1 MPKLPP
7 RAEQISRTGTSRR
20 GPLTGIKII
29 ELAGLGPAPFA
40 AMMLADM
47 GAGVLRIERQ
57 RAVTPGRTG
66 ASWDLLNRSRRS
78 VGVDLKH
85 ARGIE
90 VVLRLVAQADVL
102 IEGFRPGVMER
113 LGLGPD
119 VCFERNARL
128 VYGRMTGYGQTGP
141 LAERA
146 GHDIDYIAIAGAL
159 EPIGRAGGPPVPP
172 LNLLGDFGGGGM
184 LLVSGVLAALVERAG
199 SGHGQVVDAAMVDGA
214 ALLCTM
220 LHSLRQANLW
230 NGARGENLLDTGA
243 PFYDVYETRDH
254 LFVAVGALEP
264 VFYAELLEKL
274 SLTDDPRFIAQLD
287 AAKWPEMRAALRAIF
302 LQKTRDEWCAVFEGS
317 DACVAPVLS
326 PGEAAEHPHHAA
338 RRTFQRYAGA
348 IHPSPAPRFSRTPGA
363 LQGEPALPG
372 AHTDA
377 ALSDWGFTRAELDAL
392 HAEAAIA

>member
-1 MPKLPP
+1 MTNT
-7 RAEQISRTGTSRR
+7 RT
-20 GPLTGIKII
+20 GPLTGIKIV

-47 GAGVLRIERQ
+47 GADVLRIER
-57 RAVTPGRTG
+57 RSTVKPGRSG

-90 VVLRLVAQADVL
+90 LVMRLVAQADVL

-119 VCFERNARL
+119 ACFARNARL

-141 LAERA
+141 LADRA

-159 EPIGRAGGPPVPP
+159 EPIGRAGERPVPP

-184 LLVSGVLAALVERAG
+184 LLVSGVLAALVERAT
-199 SGHGQVVDAAMVDGA
+199 SGRGQVVDAAMIDGA

-220 LHSLRQANLW
+220 LHAFRQANMW

-254 LFVAVGALEP
+254 AFIAIGALEP
-264 VFYAELLEKL
+264 PFYAELLDKL
-274 SLTDDPRFIAQLD
+274 ELTQDPRFAVQLD
-287 AAKWPEMRAALRAIF
+287 ASQWPEMRAVLRELF
-302 LQKTRDEWCAVFEGS
+302 LQKTREEWCAVFEGS
-317 DACVAPVLS
+317 DACFAPVLR
-326 PGEAAEHPHHAA
+326 PGEAADHPHNAA
-338 RRTFQRYAGA
+338 RRTFQHYAGA
-348 IHPSPAPRFSRTPGA
+348 LHPSPAPRFSRTPA
-363 LQGEPALPG
+363 AIQGEPALPG

-377 ALSDWGFTRAELDAL
+377 ALDDWGFTRAELDAL
-392 HAEAAIA
+392 RSEAAIA

>member
-1 MPKLPP
+1 MSMTDPTRK
-7 RAEQISRTGTSRR
+7 
-20 GPLTGIKII
+20 GPLTGIKVV

-47 GAGVLRIERQ
+47 GADVLRIERQ
-57 RAVTPGRTG
+57 RAVAPGRAG
-66 ASWDLLNRSRRS
+66 VSWDLLNRSRRS

-85 ARGIE
+85 VRGIE
-90 VVLRLVAQADVL
+90 VMLRLLAQADVL

-119 VCFERNARL
+119 ICFERNARL

-146 GHDIDYIAIAGAL
+146 GHDIDYIALAGAL
-159 EPIGRAGGPPVPP
+159 EPIGRAGERPVPP
-172 LNLLGDFGGGGM
+172 LNLIGDFGGGGM
-184 LLVSGVLAALVERAG
+184 LLVSGVLAALVERAS
-199 SGHGQVVDAAMVDGA
+199 SGRGQVVDAAMVDGA

-220 LHSLRQANLW
+220 LHSFRQANLW
-230 NGARGENLLDTGA
+230 NGARGENLLDGGA

-254 LFVAVGALEP
+254 LFVALGALEP
-264 VFYAELLEKL
+264 AFYAELLERL
-274 SLTDDPRFIAQLD
+274 NLTGDPRFEAQLD
-287 AAKWPEMRAALRAIF
+287 SGKWPEMRAALRELF
-302 LQKTRDEWCAVFEGS
+302 LRKTRAEWCAVFEGS

-326 PGEAAEHPHHAA
+326 PSEAASHPHNAA
-338 RRTFQRYAGA
+338 RQTFQAYAGA

-377 ALSDWGFTRAELDAL
+377 ALSDWGFTRAELDGL
-392 HAEAAIA
+392 RAEAAIA